1 MPLELPTF
9 PASVSGRP
17 AVGRDE
23 GWLRAARQAR
33 WLSYFS
39 LAWMLAEGALGV
51 LAGADAHSI
60 AVIAWGVGSAV
71 EAAAAVIVIVR
82 LTGRNRFSATA
93 ERRAQKWVAA
103 SFFLLVPYIVYEAI
117 AKLINGSEPDR
128 SWLAVALLVSSIVL
142 MPVLGWAKRR
152 LGERLGSRA
161 TAGEGTQNLLCAAQG
176 AIALVG
182 LLLASAGA
190 GFLDPVAALLIAGIA
205 AREGI
210 ELWRGD
216 GCGCTNLPG
225 FSAADPDSCAD
236 HGCECC

>member
-1 MPLELPTF
+1 MPLELPTIRV
-9 PASVSGRP
+9 SVPGQP
-17 AVGRDE
+17 AVGRDD
-23 GWLRAARQAR
+23 GWLLAATQAR

-39 LAWMLAEGALGV
+39 LAWMLAEGTLGV
-51 LAGADAHSI
+51 LAGAEAHSI
-60 AVIAWGVGSAV
+60 GVIAWGVGSAV

-82 LTGRNRFSATA
+82 LTGRNRFSETA

-103 SFFLLVPYIVYEAI
+103 SFFLLVPYILYEAI
-117 AKLINGSEPDR
+117 AKLIDGSQPDR
-128 SWLAVALLVSSIVL
+128 TWLAVALLGSSMVL
-142 MPVLGWAKRR
+142 MPVLGWSKRR
-152 LGERLGSRA
+152 LGERLRSLA

-216 GCGCTNLPG
+216 GCACTSLPG
-225 FSAADPDSCAD
+225 FSAANADGCAD
-236 HGCECC
+236 DGCRCC